1 MCYISRMEFPLD
13 LRFKL
18 MALASRLMVTD
29 ARGNLVYFVK
39 QKAFKLKE
47 AVTVFAD
54 EGQTRPLY
62 TINADRILDVS
73 PRYRITDPGGNEL
86 AVIQRLGMRSFWK
99 AHYQVHRE
107 GRTAFVIREENPWI
121 KVLDGVVSA
130 IPIVSLFSGY
140 MFHPAYVLSRAEG
153 EAPILRVVKRAAFFE
168 GRFRIDA
175 VPPSSSE
182 SLDVAV
188 VSVLMMV
195 LLERTRG

>member
-1 MCYISRMEFPLD
+1 MEFPLD

-18 MALASRLMVTD
+18 MALGSRLMVTD
-29 ARGNLVYFVK
+29 ARGSLVYYVK

-54 EGQTRPLY
+54 EAQLRALY
-62 TINADRILDVS
+62 MINADRILDVS
-73 PRYRITDPGGNEL
+73 ARYRITDPGGSEI
-86 AVIQRLGMRSFWK
+86 AVVQRQGMRSFWK
-99 AHYQVHRE
+99 AHYQVYQ
-107 GRTAFVIREENPWI
+107 GGQTAFVIREENPWI
-121 KVLDGVVSA
+121 KVLDGIVGA

-153 EAPILRVVKRAAFFE
+153 EAPLLRIVKRPAFFE

-175 VPPSSSE
+175 PNPGSTGP
-182 SLDVAV
+182 LDIAV
-188 VSVLMMV
+188 VCVLMMV